1 MSPVQVM
8 NDRDIIQSEPGF
20 DLLKKK
26 KTSYKHARK
35 YQQLL
40 DADYPGN
47 KIVITAYQNGLL
59 KTVQQLMIN
68 KKKEGTKKSGSA
80 TNEKQSQLPG
90 DLNSKYNRRQS

>member
-1 MSPVQVM
+1 MTPIQIS

-20 DLLKKK
+20 DLIKKK

-40 DADYPGN
+40 DTDYPGN
-47 KIVITAYQNGLL
+47 KIVVTAYQNGLL

-68 KKKEGTKKSGSA
+68 KKKEGNKKAGSA
-80 TNEKQSQLPG
+80 TNEKQ
-90 DLNSKYNRRQS
+90 